1 MARRSAFTLIEVLIS
16 IALISLVLMG
26 LYQSLDIQR
35 NSNRHL
41 YEYLQKAL
49 MRDRVIMTLYND
61 LLSSDGNLT
70 INKDE
75 FDRLCI
81 NNTVHS
87 LYGLSSAKVCWVVL
101 KEGRELVR
109 VEGGEYHLPLN
120 GENRVAIDRV
130 MGPMELFDITRRGGE
145 VLVAMKMVKGDP
157 YTFLIQGVEQ
167 PPKIKKKRKVPKKK
181 EKKSKPGDK
190 TGKEKK

>member
-1 MARRSAFTLIEVLIS
+1 MAGRSAFTLIEVLIS
-16 IALISLVLMG
+16 IALISLVLLG

-35 NSNRHL
+35 SSNRQLHD
-41 YEYLQKAL
+41 YLQKAL
-49 MRDRVIMTLYND
+49 KRDRAVMALYND

-70 INKDE
+70 IIKGE

-87 LYGLSSAKVCWVVL
+87 LYGLSSARVCWIVL

-109 VEGGEYHLPLN
+109 VEGGEYRLPLN
-120 GENRVAIDRV
+120 SESRVAIDRV
-130 MGPMELFDITRRGGE
+130 MGPMELFDITRRRGE
-145 VLVAMKMVKGDP
+145 ILVAMKRVKGEP
-157 YTFLIQGVEQ
+157 YAFLMQGIEQ
-167 PPKIKKKRKVPKKK
+167 PPKMVRKRKAPKKK
-181 EKKSKPGDK
+181 EPKSNPSGN